1 MAKVSTRVSKTS
13 GQGVSRK
20 SYQMAYDLGQ
30 HGTGG
35 LADFKSGGRDYAKS
49 KGAVPKGSAPGDI
62 GVTDTAY
69 QPENLSALNM
79 LFKDPAPKPG
89 ASNRPNKPKALK

>member
-1 MAKVSTRVSKTS
+1 MAKVSTRVSKST

-20 SYQMAYDLGQ
+20 GYQTAYQLGQ

-35 LADFKSGGRDYAKS
+35 LADFKTAAGRDYAKG
-49 KGAVPKGSAPGDI
+49 KAPKGSQAPGI

-69 QPENLSALNM
+69 QPENLSALNE
-79 LFKDPAPKPG
+79 LFSEPPPRPKTGPV
-89 ASNRPNKPKALK
+89 KQKALK